1 MIKFDLVDR
10 YKLELHWKKVTY
22 NKEGICRFT
31 GAYFSGPALAD
42 AEKLNDKD
50 HIMLDFFSQYLYLV
64 KGVYVAKFSW
74 GSVSYN
80 KDGSISLKKTSMTH
94 DSELNRVP
102 KLKDTDYLVIDTNG
116 HDTERHPFNPVYK
129 TYVVNSDTSLYK
141 FGRD

>member
-1 MIKFDLVDR
+1 MVKFDLSAR
-10 YKLELHWKKVTY
+10 YKLELHWKKTAY
-22 NKEGICRFT
+22 DKDGICKFT

-42 AEKLNDKD
+42 AEKLNEND

-74 GSVSYN
+74 GPVSYN
-80 KDGSISLKKTSMTH
+80 KDGSISLKKAVMTH

-102 KLKDTDYLVIDTNG
+102 KLKGTDYLVIDTNG

-129 TYVVNSDTSLYK
+129 TYVVNEDTSLYK
-141 FGRD
+141 FGRN